1 MQINWFLW
9 GFICGGCGF
18 YDDFIL
24 TCSFFVFGLLLFVR
38 KKEQVMCKCVRIC
51 VSVYEFCVRMVELFL
66 CVEMEGLYHIN
77 QQLSELL
84 SCILLNDEVMFLVI
98 LERKVQISCIFCGFI
113 CGGCGFYDFIFDL
126 LLFFVEFA
134 AFL

>member
-1 MQINWFLW
+1 M
-9 GFICGGCGF
+9 
-18 YDDFIL
+18 YD
-24 TCSFFVFGLLLFVR
+24 
-38 KKEQVMCKCVRIC
+38 
-51 VSVYEFCVRMVELFL
+51 LFL

-84 SCILLNDEVMFLVI
+84 ACILLDDEVIFLVI
-98 LERKVQISCIFCGFI
+98 LERKVQINCIFWGFI

-134 AFL
+134 AFCEKKGASYM

>member
-1 MQINWFLW
+1 
-9 GFICGGCGF
+9 
-18 YDDFIL
+18 
-24 TCSFFVFGLLLFVR
+24 
-38 KKEQVMCKCVRIC
+38 MCECVRIC

-84 SCILLNDEVMFLVI
+84 SCILLDDEVMFLVI

-126 LLFFVEFA
+126 LLFLLSLLLFRKKKGA
-134 AFL
+134 SYG

>member
-1 MQINWFLW
+1 MCM
-9 GFICGGCGF
+9 GM
-18 YDDFIL
+18 YD
-24 TCSFFVFGLLLFVR
+24 
-38 KKEQVMCKCVRIC
+38 
-51 VSVYEFCVRMVELFL
+51 LFL
-66 CVEMEGLYHIN
+66 CVEMEGLYHIY

-84 SCILLNDEVMFLVI
+84 SCILLDDEVMFLVI

-134 AFL
+134 AFP